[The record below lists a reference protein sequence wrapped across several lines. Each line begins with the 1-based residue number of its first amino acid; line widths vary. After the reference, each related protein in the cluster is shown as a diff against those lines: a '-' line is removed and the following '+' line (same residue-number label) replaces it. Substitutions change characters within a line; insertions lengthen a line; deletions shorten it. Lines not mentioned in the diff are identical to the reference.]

1 MGARESYPPGT
12 FSWADLGTTDR
23 AAAEEFYARLLGWQ
37 AVEVPVGG
45 VRFRLEGADVAGLH
59 EAGEGEALGWTSFVT
74 VEDADTAAARAR
86 ELGGEVVGELVDLP
100 EAGRT
105 ALIRDPTDA
114 LLRLWQPRGQAGAA
128 RVNDP
133 GCMVWNEL
141 ATSDP
146 ERARDFYGALLGWTV
161 EADESGYTTIRRDG
175 EPNGGIRPLQEGEA
189 PQWLVYFTVTSADA
203 AADTVRE
210 AGGRVL
216 AGPMAVTMGRIAVVA
231 DPQGA
236 ALALF
241 EGAVDP

>member
-12 FSWADLGTTDR
+12 FSWADLGTTDPAGAR
-23 AAAEEFYARLLGWQ
+23 DFYARLLGWQ

-45 VRFRLEGADVAGLH
+45 ERFRLEGADVAGLH
-59 EAGEGEALGWTSFVT
+59 QAAEGEPPRWTSFVT
-74 VEDADTAAARAR
+74 VEDADAVVARAR
-86 ELGGEVVGELVDLP
+86 ELGGEVVTEPSDLP

-105 ALIRDPTDA
+105 ALVRDPTGA
-114 LLRLWQPRGQAGAA
+114 VVRLWQPAGQAGAA

-133 GCMVWNEL
+133 GCLVWNEL
-141 ATSDP
+141 ASPDP
-146 ERARDFYGALLGWTV
+146 ERAREFYAALLGWTA
-161 EADESGYTTIRRDG
+161 EADETGYATIRRDG
-175 EPNGGIRPLQEGEA
+175 EPNGGIRPLQEDEA
-189 PQWLVYFTVTSADA
+189 PQWLVYFTVTSVDA

-236 ALALF
+236 VLALF
-241 EGAVDP
+241 EGQVDP